1 MIRIEKERCTGCGI
15 CIRKCPFGALKMEEG
30 VPVVS
35 DSCLGCNAC
44 ANECPAGAIRKD
56 EESLKAEDI
65 GTYHD
70 VFVLAELEPLSGK
83 VRKVTLELIAEGR
96 RIADQMGEKQKTLL
110 LCSQMPEDIEERA
123 GRAGCDE
130 IILVKDQMLKE
141 YNTDLYAD
149 IVTRICQRYRPSVL
163 LIPATETGR
172 DLAPRV
178 SARLQTGLTADCTG
192 FDVDQEGNLIQ
203 IRPTYGGNIMA
214 EVVFPEKR
222 PAMCTIRGNAMSKD
236 DPDASKTGEVI
247 TVAYDVDD
255 AELRTKVKE
264 IIAKASG
271 EISLADAQIIVSG
284 GRGLGDPSGFD
295 LIRKAA
301 ATLGAAVGASR
312 AAVDAGWIPYEH
324 QVGQTGKTVSP
335 KLYIACGISGALQH
349 LAGMK
354 TSDVIVAINKDEE
367 APIFSVANYG
377 IVGDLYKVLPVMIEE
392 IQKVL
397 ESR

>member
-1 MIRIEKERCTGCGI
+1 MSNKNSVWVCLEQTGGKI
-15 CIRKCPFGALKMEEG
+15 AGVSYEMLSGARKL
-30 VPVVS
+30 
-35 DSCLGCNAC
+35 
-44 ANECPAGAIRKD
+44 ANE
-56 EESLKAEDI
+56 
-65 GTYHD
+65 
-70 VFVLAELEPLSGK
+70 LSGEVCAVLMGHQVQAQAMDAFAYGAVK
-83 VRKVTLELIAEGR
+83 VYVCDNENLEHYNTGAYCKVLEKLVKENEPEI
-96 RIADQMGEKQKTLL
+96 LL
-110 LCSQMPEDIEERA
+110 LA
-123 GRAGCDE
+123 
-130 IILVKDQMLKE
+130 
-141 YNTDLYAD
+141 
-149 IVTRICQRYRPSVL
+149 
-163 LIPATETGR
+163 ATTNGR
-172 DLAPRV
+172 DLAG
-178 SARLQTGLTADCTG
+178 RLASRLETGLAADCTALALE
-192 FDVDQEGNLIQ
+192 DSQLVAT
-203 IRPTYGGNIMA
+203 RPTYGGNIMA